1 MSNERLTGH
10 TPENAERVE
19 SIPIPRTLD
28 EKREFLKRL
37 DAFRAYLKAKYGTLE
52 DSVKILAMT
61 RERDDECR
69 QDRLRCIRF
78 REVGDRRA
86 G

>member
-1 MSNERLTGH
+1 MSDVRLTQDAPDDIEH
-10 TPENAERVE
+10 VE

-61 RERDDECR
+61 RERDDE
-69 QDRLRCIRF
+69 
-78 REVGDRRA
+78 
-86 G
+86 